1 MARTAQAK
9 ITTKAVFVADV
20 SNQGHTTTWVRQ
32 PYNVQTRDYSDGRGV
47 LSYQELVLGNRFMND
62 RGSLETREA
71 YDEVQ
76 LLNSR
81 PNYSR
86 IGVRKG

>member
-9 ITTKAVFVADV
+9 ITTKAVFVSDIG
-20 SNQGHTTTWVRQ
+20 NQGHSRTWVRQ
-32 PYNVQTRDYSDGRGV
+32 PYNVQTRDYSDGRGI

-62 RGSLETREA
+62 RGSLEMREA
-71 YDEVQ
+71 YDEVL

-81 PNYSR
+81 PDYSK
-86 IGVRKG
+86 IGIRKS